1 MRLEYQIIAAMVLDL
16 LLGDP
21 RWFPHPVKFI
31 GRFAA
36 LLEAPYR
43 KAFRNARLAGVITV
57 LSVLAVTGGVTYAII
72 AAAGFIHPWLD
83 DAASVILLYTTLS
96 AKDLR
101 DHSMNVYR
109 ALDTGNLDEARGKV
123 AMLVGRDTDV
133 LDEAGVVR
141 ATVESVAENTVDGVT
156 APLLFAIVAG
166 PVGAMLYKA
175 INTLDSTF
183 GYKNERYL
191 EFGWASAR
199 LDDLANFIPARL
211 TALFIPVAAAV
222 LGLSP
227 LNSLKILMRDRKKH
241 PSPNS
246 GMSEAAMAGAMK
258 VQLGGFN
265 HYFGKPSFRPT
276 MGDPVRSLEK
286 EDIRRVNAL
295 MMATF
300 LITAVIF
307 LLIGF
312 ACRA

>member
-1 MRLEYQIIAAMVLDL
+1 MRLEYQIIAAIVLDL
-16 LLGDP
+16 ILGDP

-36 LLEAPYR
+36 SLEAPYR
-43 KAFRNARLAGVITV
+43 KIFPNPRLAGVITV
-57 LSVLAVTGGVTYAII
+57 LSVLAVTGLVTYAVI
-72 AAAGFIHPWLD
+72 AAAGFIHPWAG
-83 DAASVILLYTTLS
+83 DAVSILLLYTTLS

-101 DHSMNVYR
+101 DHSMNVYH
-109 ALDTGNLDEARGKV
+109 ALDAGNLGEARGKV

-156 APLLFAIVAG
+156 APLLFGIIAG

-191 EFGWASAR
+191 QFGWASAR

-211 TALFIPVAAAV
+211 TALVIPVAAAV

-227 LNSLKILMRDRKKH
+227 LNSLKILLRDRKKH

-246 GMSEAAMAGAMK
+246 GMSEAAMAGALNI
-258 VQLGGFN
+258 QLGGLN
-265 HYFGKPSFRPT
+265 HYFGQPSFRPT
-276 MGDPVRSLEK
+276 MGDPVRTLEK

-295 MMATF
+295 MYATF
-300 LITAVIF
+300 FMSAVVF
-307 LLIGF
+307 LLLRY
-312 ACRA
+312 ACSA